1 MALNCISLVGKSE
14 AGNFF
19 ADGASG
25 RWRTT
30 RTLNVVGYGNP
41 PTPTTSGHLET
52 ITINGTNFGTG
63 RIVSVRKGAGAGFGQ
78 RGLDTGV
85 QQFDATVEIFVDGNT
100 SLTNFSTSTI
110 TNLKYIDSFSEE
122 LSSSVGEN
130 GDFRFT
136 HNVRVKMLK
145 HSGAFDAIDAAQ
157 DIAEAIYNGTNYDT
171 AIPTLGQNIAYNRAG
186 RKFYSES
193 YNTKTLE
200 CNFTK
205 TYILSQKN
213 PSTNYTVNVTTKFTV
228 NEAGNLDVTESA
240 EILGLND
247 YSSLLSAL
255 TTELGGA
262 YTRSLNLFY
271 QLRGYVFGS
280 DETLFAHPVSL
291 TKSIDI
297 GAERANYSVV
307 YSNNKSLDLSS
318 AYFIEETRT
327 RNRDSDITTIC
338 YDGQIRSFS
347 KKRTGFDGVTIYNDR
362 LSAISGSSDVT
373 GYTLKNKSA
382 NITKYGKDVSYQV
395 CFTNDPAISTS
406 GTFRKMEVSV
416 TDTPAQVFHREY
428 TIPNSG
434 QKVSRGHNVD
444 LSTRTVTIN
453 ATIPRTN
460 ETNVFYTIP
469 NIFTYLNAIKST
481 LITKCIAVFTELN
494 LTSRN
499 PILDASFF
507 SNNTASINSNR
518 EISVTL
524 EYKYIIKKTNLNDKI
539 F

>member
-14 AGNFF
+14 SGSFF

-30 RTLNVVGYGNP
+30 RTLNVVGYGNA

-63 RIVSVRKGAGAGFGQ
+63 RITSVQKAAGSGFGK

-85 QQFDATVEIFVDGNT
+85 QQFEATIEIFVDGNT

-110 TNLKYIDSFSEE
+110 TNLKYIDSFSED
-122 LSSSVGEN
+122 LTSSVGEN
-130 GDFRFT
+130 GEFKFT
-136 HNVRVKMLK
+136 HNVKVKMLK

-171 AIPTLGQNIAYNRAG
+171 AIPSLGQDIAYNRAG

-205 TYILSQKN
+205 SYILSQKN

-228 NEAGNLDVTESA
+228 NESGNLDVTESA
-240 EILGLND
+240 EILGLNN
-247 YSSLLSAL
+247 YSSLLSAI

-262 YTRSLNLFY
+262 YTRCLGLFY
-271 QLRGYVFGS
+271 GLRGYVFGS
-280 DETLFAHPVSL
+280 NETLFAHPVSL

-297 GAERANYSVV
+297 GAEKANYTVV
-307 YSNNKSLDLSS
+307 YSNNKSLDLSN

-327 RNRDSDITTIC
+327 RNRDSDIVTIC

-347 KKRTGFDGVTIYNDR
+347 KKKSGFNGVTLYNNR
-362 LSAISGSSDVT
+362 LSAISSSPDVT
-373 GYTLKNKSA
+373 GYTLKNKNA
-382 NITKYGKDVSYQV
+382 NVSKYGKDVSYQI
-395 CFTNDPAISTS
+395 CFTNDPSISTS

-416 TDTPAQVFHREY
+416 MDTPNQLFHREY

-444 LSTRTVTIN
+444 LSTRTVTIT
-453 ATIPRTN
+453 ATIPRTS
-460 ETNVFYTIP
+460 EQNVFYNIP
-469 NIFTYLNAIKST
+469 NIFTYLNSLKST

-494 LTSRN
+494 LNSRN

-507 SNNTASINSNR
+507 SANNATINSNR

-524 EYKYIIKKTNLNDKI
+524 EYKYIIKKNSLNDKI